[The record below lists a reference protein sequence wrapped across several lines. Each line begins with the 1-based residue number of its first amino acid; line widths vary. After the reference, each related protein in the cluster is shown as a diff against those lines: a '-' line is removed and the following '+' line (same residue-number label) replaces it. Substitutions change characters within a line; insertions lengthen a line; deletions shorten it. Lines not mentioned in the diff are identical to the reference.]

1 MTAAAVQGLTVRFG
15 DVVRVR
21 DVSLAVEPG
30 EILAIVGESGAG
42 KSLLV
47 SALLGLTPSSATTT
61 AASIAIGGVDLT
73 HATERQWRAVR
84 GVQVG
89 LVSQDA
95 LSSLDPLRRIGA
107 EVAEPLEVHGIGSRA
122 DRRDRVLDALREVVM
137 PEPSERVRQYPHELS
152 GGLRQRALIASAL
165 VADPPLLIADEPTTA
180 LDATVQ
186 RHILTLLRSLAD
198 EGRAIIF
205 VSHDLSSVAH
215 IADRIMVMR
224 DGAVLEHGDARA
236 LLRSPQ
242 HEYTRDLIAASQLT
256 VENAAAVHGE
266 LVVEAHGVTVQFG
279 SRVAA
284 EDVSFSLRAG
294 TTLGIAGESGS
305 GKSTVANVV
314 MGSLTPTYGQVVLL
328 DSPWNPGTESARR
341 PRRGL
346 IQLVA
351 QNSRASLNPRWS
363 VRRVLAE
370 ALGAAGRRADDATID
385 SLLADVDLPADVAV
399 RRPRQL
405 SGGQAQRVAI
415 ARALAMNPRILVLDE
430 PLSALDVSVQARILD
445 LLRRLQQERGLSMI
459 FISHDLRVVAG
470 LAHDLIVMKDG
481 AVVEQGETREIF
493 ANPTHPFT
501 RELLAAAACGKVGR
515 YQDGATAVAELI
527 ERPLAVVLFHTAVKS
542 IAREFLRLQIGYRT
556 LHALAIVHEYQCRTV
571 AQRTKQP
578 VQCLQLVFFGRDYL
592 LQVQSSGY
600 GFARKKI
607 QLDNLR

>member
-1 MTAAAVQGLTVRFG
+1 MSAVTVTGLNIRFG
-15 DVVRVR
+15 DVTRVN
-21 DVSLAVEPG
+21 DVTMSVEPG

-47 SALLGLTPSSATTT
+47 SALLGLAPHAATV
-61 AASIAIGGVDLT
+61 SVSELSIGGVDMADASE
-73 HATERQWRAVR
+73 HRWREVR

-107 EVAEPLEVHGIGSRA
+107 EIVEPLHIHRIGNRHDQSR
-122 DRRDRVLDALREVVM
+122 RVLGALDEVAM
-137 PEPSERVRQYPHELS
+137 PEPAERVRQYPHELS

-198 EGRAIIF
+198 GGRAVIF
-205 VSHDLSSVAH
+205 VSHDLSAVAH

-224 DGAVLEHGDARA
+224 SGSVVEEGIARD
-236 LLRSPQ
+236 LLVSPQ
-242 HEYTRDLIAASQLT
+242 HPYTRELIEASTFAIAADGVEPGDVMLT
-256 VENAAAVHGE
+256 ATDISVNFGARAAV
-266 LVVEAHGVTVQFG
+266 Q
-279 SRVAA
+279 
-284 EDVSFSLRAG
+284 DVSFVLRAG

-305 GKSTVANVV
+305 GKSTVANVL
-314 MGSLTPTYGQVVLL
+314 MGSLTPNRGTVTLL
-328 DSPWNPGTESARR
+328 DHRWNPGSESARR
-341 PRRGL
+341 ERRGL
-346 IQLVA
+346 LQLVA

-370 ALGAAGRRADDATID
+370 ALRVAGSRADDDAI
-385 SLLADVDLPADVAV
+385 SRLLADVDLPADVAA

-445 LLRRLQQERGLSMI
+445 LLRRLQRERSLSMI

-470 LAHDLIVMKDG
+470 LAHEVLIMKDG
-481 AVVEQGETREIF
+481 AVVEQGDTVAIF
-493 ANPTHPFT
+493 SNPEHAFT
-501 RELLAAAACGKVGR
+501 RELLAAA
-515 YQDGATAVAELI
+515 TLT
-527 ERPLAVVLFHTAVKS
+527 P
-542 IAREFLRLQIGYRT
+542 RT
-556 LHALAIVHEYQCRTV
+556 
-571 AQRTKQP
+571 P
-578 VQCLQLVFFGRDYL
+578 
-592 LQVQSSGY
+592 
-600 GFARKKI
+600 
-607 QLDNLR
+607 

>member
-224 DGAVLEHGDARA
+224 DGAVVEHGDARA

-501 RELLAAAACGKVGR
+501 RELLAAAAL
-515 YQDGATAVAELI
+515 T
-527 ERPLAVVLFHTAVKS
+527 P
-542 IAREFLRLQIGYRT
+542 
-556 LHALAIVHEYQCRTV
+556 
-571 AQRTKQP
+571 
-578 VQCLQLVFFGRDYL
+578 RDP
-592 LQVQSSGY
+592 
-600 GFARKKI
+600 
-607 QLDNLR
+607 